1 MINDHVD
8 HRTVRSALELAVH
21 APSVHNSQ
29 PWRFVLG
36 PRSVHLYADLA
47 RWLPA
52 TDADGRDLVLS
63 CGILLHHLR
72 IALAAA
78 GIRASVHRIPN
89 PDAPDHLAAV
99 DLLPGP
105 PADADLGLASAIL
118 RRRTDRRR
126 YTDWEVPEGF
136 ARELAARAAEQGALL
151 RSVSGARER
160 SLVLTA
166 IRDAAA
172 EQEADTAYRT
182 ETAVWS
188 GRVADDTGVP
198 AGNLLRDAAG
208 TGAGTARRFA
218 QGLLEQPDSRTDDGA
233 VLLVLGT
240 ASDDPLSQL
249 RAGEAASAALLHA
262 TELGLATCPL
272 SQPLEVTTTRI
283 TIRDAVLGG
292 TLCPQLL
299 LRVGWA
305 PLGPQLKPTPRRPI
319 AQTIERSR
327 DR

>member
-1 MINDHVD
+1 MIINRVD
-8 HRTVRSALELAVH
+8 HRTVLSALELAVH

-36 PRSVHLYADLA
+36 PSTVHLYGDLA

-63 CGILLHHLR
+63 CGIVLHHLR

-78 GIRASVHRIPN
+78 GIRASVHRVPN
-89 PDAPDHLAAV
+89 PDEPEHLAAV
-99 DLLPGP
+99 ELLPGSP
-105 PADADLGLASAIL
+105 PEADFGLANAIVQ
-118 RRRTDRRR
+118 RRTDRRR
-126 YTDWEVPEGF
+126 FTDWGIPKGF
-136 ARELAARAAEQGALL
+136 LRELAVRAAEQGALL
-151 RSVSGARER
+151 RCVSGPRER
-160 SLVLTA
+160 SLLLAA

-172 EQEADTAYRT
+172 EQETRIAYRT

-198 AGNLLRDAAG
+198 AGNLLRDPPA
-208 TGAGTARRFA
+208 TGTARRFA
-218 QGLLEQPDSRTDDGA
+218 QGLLEQAEGGTDDGA
-233 VLLVLGT
+233 ALVVLGT

-249 RAGEAASAALLHA
+249 RGGEAASAVLLHA

-272 SQPLEVTTTRI
+272 SQPLEVAATRI

-299 LRVGWA
+299 LRIGWA
-305 PLGPQLKPTPRRPI
+305 PPGPALRATPRRPI
-319 AQTIERSR
+319 EQAIERAQ

>member
-1 MINDHVD
+1 MIIDHVD
-8 HRTVRSALELAVH
+8 HRTVISALELAVR

-36 PRSVHLYADLA
+36 PSSVHLYADFT

-52 TDADGRDLVLS
+52 TDAGGRDLVLS
-63 CGILLHHLR
+63 CGIVLHHLR

-78 GIRASVHRIPN
+78 GIAASVHRMPN
-89 PDAPDHLAAV
+89 PDELDHLAAV
-99 DLLPGP
+99 ELRPGP
-105 PADADLGLASAIL
+105 PAESDIGLANAIV

-126 YTDWEVPEGF
+126 YTDWELPEGF
-136 ARELAARAAEQGALL
+136 LRELMARAADQGALL
-151 RSVSGARER
+151 RYVSGAGEL

-172 EQEADTAYRT
+172 EQEAEIACRT

-188 GRVADDTGVP
+188 GRVADETGVP
-198 AGNLLRDAAG
+198 AGNLLRDPH
-208 TGAGTARRFA
+208 GTARRFPP
-218 QGLLEQPDSRTDDGA
+218 GLLEEAASPTDDGA
-233 VLLVLGT
+233 TLLVLGT

-249 RAGEAASAALLHA
+249 RAGEAASAVLLHA
-262 TELGLATCPL
+262 TELGLATCLL
-272 SQPLEVTTTRI
+272 SQPLEVAATRI

-305 PLGPQLKPTPRRPI
+305 PLGPQLPSTPRRPI
-319 AQTIERSR
+319 AQTIERAR

>member
-8 HRTVRSALELAVH
+8 RRSVIRALELAVH

-52 TDADGRDLVLS
+52 TDTDGRDLVLS
-63 CGILLHHLR
+63 CGIVLHHLR

-78 GIRASVHRIPN
+78 GIRASVHRVPN
-89 PDAPDHLAAV
+89 PYELGHLAAV

-105 PADADLGLASAIL
+105 PADADLGLASAIV

-136 ARELAARAAEQGALL
+136 LGDLATRAAEQGALL

-160 SLVLTA
+160 SLVHTA

-198 AGNLLRDAAG
+198 AGNLLRDPLVS
-208 TGAGTARRFA
+208 GTARHFA
-218 QGLLEQPDSRTDDGA
+218 QGLLEQPDSGTDDGA

-272 SQPLEVTTTRI
+272 SQPLEVPTTRI
-283 TIRDAVLGG
+283 QIRDAVLGG